1 MPLTNLKSRSRPT
14 DRTMMTY
21 QERIASLHEPVTL
34 SLGAG
39 QLGKGH
45 ISPRLIRDVLDG
57 REVFLGQG
65 AIRFGNK
72 SLLGRRVEVLG

>member
-21 QERIASLHEPVTL
+21 QERIASLHEPGTP
-34 SLGAG
+34 SLDAG

-45 ISPRLIRDVLDG
+45 MPPDSIGGLLDG
-57 REVFLGQG
+57 REVFLDQG